1 MGRSRDMTWGMTAP
15 VMDNSD
21 LWEEEI
27 SEDGTKYLVDGQW
40 LDLDQSDE
48 VIKVKGQE
56 DVNLTLRKTHRGPLI
71 EVDQLRLMSNLLFS
85 GSIPEMHDDSHLY
98 SFVWGGAYYR
108 GDHSINFIMKTNSAK
123 SVPEFI

>member
-48 VIKVKGQE
+48 VIKVKG
-56 DVNLTLRKTHRGPLI
+56 
-71 EVDQLRLMSNLLFS
+71 
-85 GSIPEMHDDSHLY
+85 
-98 SFVWGGAYYR
+98 
-108 GDHSINFIMKTNSAK
+108 
-123 SVPEFI
+123 